1 MQKSR
6 SSTYVYSIYSMID
19 TNQQNKAGYMMSDFS
34 TLVQSQ
40 KEYFLTNETKNY
52 AFRKQSLEQ
61 LYQVIQ
67 KYEDEILQ
75 ALQAD
80 LRKSTFESYITEI
93 GILLSDIR
101 FTLKHLKGW
110 MRPKKVKTPITH
122 IGSRSAIYSEP
133 YGVAFII
140 SPWNYPFQLAI
151 SPLIGALAAG
161 NCAMIKPSEH
171 APHTAAIIEKII
183 KEIFPAHYVSV
194 VQGDASISAELLKE
208 PFDYIFFTGGEA
220 IGKIVMT
227 AAAKHLTPLTLELG
241 GKSPAIVHNDANIH
255 LAAKRMAW
263 GKCLN
268 AGQTC
273 VAPDYVFVH
282 EDVKDQ
288 FLSLLSE
295 KMCELH
301 GKQPL
306 ENTNFPKIINQKHVE
321 RLLTYL
327 DDGKIYSGG
336 KYNKETQM
344 MEPTI
349 LTDVSPTSHVMQDE
363 IFGPILPVFS
373 YRTLDE
379 VTSFV
384 KSRPKPLA
392 LYAFTE
398 NKTVEKQIIDQLSF
412 GGGCI
417 NDTIYH
423 LATPYLP
430 FGGVGGSGMGSYH
443 GRTSFDTFSHRKS
456 ILKQTTLFD
465 LPMRYPTMKNGLKI
479 IKKLLK

>member
-1 MQKSR
+1 M
-6 SSTYVYSIYSMID
+6 V
-19 TNQQNKAGYMMSDFS
+19 TNQHNKAGDMMSDLS
-34 TLVQSQ
+34 TLFQRQ
-40 KEYFLTNETKNY
+40 KEYFLTDETKNY

-61 LYQVIQ
+61 LYQAIQ
-67 KYEDEILQ
+67 RYEDEILQ
-75 ALQAD
+75 ALHAD
-80 LRKSTFESYITEI
+80 LRKSNFESYITEI

-101 FTLKHLKGW
+101 FTLKHLKAW
-110 MRPKKVKTPITH
+110 MKPKKVRTPITH
-122 IGSRSAIYSEP
+122 MGSRSAIYSEP
-133 YGVAFII
+133 YGVALII

-171 APHTAAIIEKII
+171 APHTAAMIEKII
-183 KEIFPAHYVSV
+183 KEIFPTPYVSV
-194 VQGDASISAELLKE
+194 VQGDASISTKLLKE

-220 IGKIVMT
+220 IGKIVMA

-241 GKSPAIVHNDANIH
+241 GKSPAIIHNDANIEV
-255 LAAKRMAW
+255 AAKRIAW

-282 EDVKDQ
+282 EDIMVQ

-295 KMCELH
+295 KMIELYS
-301 GKQPL
+301 QPPL
-306 ENTNFPKIINQKHVE
+306 ENTNFPKIINQTHLQ
-321 RLLTYL
+321 RLLAYL

-336 KYNKETQM
+336 NYHKDTNTI
-344 MEPTI
+344 EPTI
-349 LTDVSPTSHVMQDE
+349 LTDVSPTSRVMQEE
-363 IFGPILPVFS
+363 IFGPILPIFS
-373 YRTLDE
+373 YRRLDE
-379 VTSFV
+379 VISFV
-384 KSRPKPLA
+384 KNRPKPLA

-443 GRTSFDTFSHRKS
+443 GRTSFETFSHQKS
-456 ILKQTTLFD
+456 ILKQTTVFD

-479 IKKLLK
+479 IRKLLK